1 MYWTGV
7 YQPNTKE
14 RRIEGLMPIHIMF
27 LFILFEKQA
36 QNWLYSRWGLNKT
49 LITKFAHLEFYLKLD
64 KKGKD
69 WLP

>member
-1 MYWTGV
+1 
-7 YQPNTKE
+7 
-14 RRIEGLMPIHIMF
+14 MPIHIMF

-49 LITKFAHLEFYLKLD
+49 LITKFAHLEFYLKID